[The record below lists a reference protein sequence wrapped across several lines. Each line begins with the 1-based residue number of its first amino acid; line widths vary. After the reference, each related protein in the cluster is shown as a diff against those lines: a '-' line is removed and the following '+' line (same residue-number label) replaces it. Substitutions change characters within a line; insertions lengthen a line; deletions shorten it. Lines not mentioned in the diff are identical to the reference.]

1 MENSK
6 IKCFLMGEYR
16 DVEYNY
22 FINTFIKTGFFIYDV
37 KTINEFL
44 FKPLKISE
52 EFQEK
57 ILNDFKNEI
66 LKLEEYLKTQQEDKE
81 YLDKL
86 YNYLHNLGFFI
97 LKQNEKIQVLKCLNV
112 KDYLIQ
118 KIINDFEIKEKKK
131 T

>member
-1 MENSK
+1 
-6 IKCFLMGEYR
+6 MGEYR

-37 KTINEFL
+37 KTINEFI

-86 YNYLHNLGFFI
+86 YNYSSRKI
-97 LKQNEKIQVLKCLNV
+97 L
-112 KDYLIQ
+112 
-118 KIINDFEIKEKKK
+118 IIREPKHAASTN
-131 T
+131 